1 MVKTVKSE
9 TSLNLTCANYD
20 TRLSNDEI
28 FSHVRAVEQMLKIES
43 SEHINETLT
52 DEALQTAA
60 EIFIYLSTCPKHDM
74 KWFLSWSS
82 FYTDLFLTQSAQNII
97 LTLNRMMKITKS
109 QDKNGKLRAEK
120 LLLKVTSLLALKFE
134 EIEGLLPENVV
145 RNTVAKNNKNK
156 IPNGMHCS
164 LILRWLI
171 YFYIHSRYRWH
182 LHQSPSSYINPQQ
195 PNLFSVSLDSI
206 L

>member
-1 MVKTVKSE
+1 MLQVK
-9 TSLNLTCANYD
+9 
-20 TRLSNDEI
+20 
-28 FSHVRAVEQMLKIES
+28 AVEQKMEIES
-43 SEHINETLT
+43 SDQIIETLT
-52 DEALQTAA
+52 NDELQTAG
-60 EIFIYLSTCPKHDM
+60 ELFIYLNSCPDTLLK
-74 KWFLSWSS
+74 SWSS

-134 EIEGLLPENVV
+134 EIGGLLPENVV
-145 RNTVAKNNKNK
+145 RNTVNKKNKNK

-195 PNLFSVSLDSI
+195 PNFSVSLDSI